1 MKIEKPMT
9 PADYFAAAREIIA
22 SSNFKIF
29 TPNHRYFRQEH
40 QLIAVT
46 SFILKKLF
54 LLQLR
59 SGELVVRQL
68 PPNYGDS
75 TVVSSLKRELDIPIR
90 TTRPLL
96 RLTRGDPWE
105 AAACYVTP
113 QERGEFELLTKK

>member
-1 MKIEKPMT
+1 MKIKGSMT
-9 PADYFAAAREIIA
+9 PIEQFEAARVIIA
-22 SSNFKIF
+22 SRGFKIF
-29 TPNHRYFRQEH
+29 TPNRRYFRQEN
-40 QLIAVT
+40 QLIAAT

-59 SGELVVRQL
+59 NGELVVRQL